1 MNLTHAIALGI
12 ALLGLSPGICA
23 QWVQRCE
30 GPLAEVTYTAF
41 NCPDG
46 YVSVAQR
53 HIPASLGN
61 SRAPSAPQG
70 RSTPIAAHKRMPS
83 AEKQAA
89 SRKASELKPA
99 AIREKAAKTSKPRK
113 PVKYRTTQP

>member
-12 ALLGLSPGICA
+12 ALLGLSPDISA

-30 GPLAEVTYTAF
+30 GPLAEITYTAF

-46 YVSVAQR
+46 HVSVAQR
-53 HIPASLGN
+53 HIPASLGH

-70 RSTPIAAHKRMPS
+70 RSTPLAAHKRMPS
-83 AEKQAA
+83 TENKAA
-89 SRKASELKPA
+89 NRKAGQLKPA
-99 AIREKAAKTSKPRK
+99 TIRETAPKTSKPRK
-113 PVKYRTTQP
+113 PIKYRTTKP